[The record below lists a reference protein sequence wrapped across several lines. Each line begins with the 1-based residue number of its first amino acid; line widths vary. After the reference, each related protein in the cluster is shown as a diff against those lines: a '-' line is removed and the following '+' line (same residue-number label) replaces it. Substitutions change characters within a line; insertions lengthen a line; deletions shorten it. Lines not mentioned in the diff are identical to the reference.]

1 MVVRKHLRNIAS
13 PEYYARHRDPT
24 VKVDQSCD
32 IWSVGCVLSMAAT
45 WVVLG
50 NQGIYQYNIVRQ
62 KAIRTVVERSAGAEQ
77 RDINPGDFFHNG
89 KDVLPEIKQWHQYLR
104 SVARHTDHI
113 TNRILDLVEEHLLVA
128 QNRMSAEDLYKRLQT
143 LLEETKKDS
152 IPAEL
157 ADLMD
162 TLCQIDGDALSNPE
176 DSEKPQAS
184 TRPGIHQLKSPIR
197 GDQLQVPK
205 LLKTAS
211 RYEALTKISASRS
224 PKLEIR
230 HLTQPMDTSSYF
242 FSEIDAHEPTQ
253 NYAVDAHI
261 LPDRTSPPVPLSKR
275 SSTFYSQRLQDVNSP
290 APQNVIQAREEF
302 RDSAWFKKSK
312 DTVLTAHFD
321 NRDIVSQYN
330 NFSTILFNI
339 LRRQC
344 N

>member
-1 MVVRKHLRNIAS
+1 
-13 PEYYARHRDPT
+13 
-24 VKVDQSCD
+24 
-32 IWSVGCVLSMAAT
+32 MAAT

-50 NQGIYQYNIVRQ
+50 KQGIYQYNIVRQ
-62 KAIRTVVERSAGAEQ
+62 KAIQTVVQRSADAEQ
-77 RDINPGDFFHNG
+77 RDIIPGDFFHNG

-113 TNRILDLVEEHLLVA
+113 TKSILNLVEEHLLVA
-128 QNRMSAEDLYKRLQT
+128 QNRMSAKELYKRLQT
-143 LLEETKKDS
+143 LLEEAKKDS

-162 TLCQIDGDALSNPE
+162 TLRKIDGEALSNPE

-184 TRPGIHQLKSPIR
+184 TRPGIHQIKSPSR

-211 RYEALTKISASRS
+211 RYETLTKISAARS
-224 PKLEIR
+224 PKLETR
-230 HLTQPMDTSSYF
+230 HLAQHMDTNSHF
-242 FSEIDAHEPTQ
+242 VSEREVHDPTQ
-253 NYAVDAHI
+253 NHAVDADT
-261 LPDRTSPPVPLSKR
+261 PPYRMSSPPGQLSKR

-302 RDSAWFKKSK
+302 RDSAWFKKTK

-321 NRDIVSQYN
+321 NRDIVS
-330 NFSTILFNI
+330 
-339 LRRQC
+339 
-344 N
+344 